1 MEKSSETTAL
11 WTVLIKIG
19 PISRKS
25 IYHGELLEA
34 TDDGVRFRATGPE
47 ATIEGSV
54 SFVPAAGG
62 TDAELRLVDE
72 RDRPSTSRGGRVS
85 RKTRPGGYREVRR
98 EPRGEGRWPSAE
110 FGRTRLGGV
119 YWPYGSLGARC
130 ATRSVRSVPPFPRPL
145 SEGRWD
151 GVSPTSVSSSGP
163 GSSS

>member
-62 TDAELRLVDE
+62 TDAELRLSMKGTGPLRAVVDAYL
-72 RDRPSTSRGGRVS
+72 GKRV
-85 RKTRPGGYREVRR
+85 REDT
-98 EPRGEGRWPSAE
+98 EKFAA
-110 FGRTRLGGV
+110 
-119 YWPYGSLGARC
+119 SLGARVGGP
-130 ATRSVRSVPPFPRPL
+130 AP
-145 SEGRWD
+145 
-151 GVSPTSVSSSGP
+151 SSAGP
-163 GSSS
+163 V